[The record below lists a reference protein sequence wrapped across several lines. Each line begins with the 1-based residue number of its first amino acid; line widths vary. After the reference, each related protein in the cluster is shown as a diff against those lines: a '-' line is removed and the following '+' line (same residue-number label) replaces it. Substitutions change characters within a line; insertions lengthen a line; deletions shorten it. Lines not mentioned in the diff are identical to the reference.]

1 MLNGVHDVDLEPP
14 SLVEAPP
21 AIVPVWVW
29 ARLQSCP

>member
-21 AIVPVWVW
+21 AIVSG
-29 ARLQSCP
+29 LGLG